1 MKLTRTGFA
10 VIYQWRVKAG
20 MGAEFRAAWE
30 DLTAWMEQRYGAL
43 GARLHR
49 TDNGNFVAYT
59 QWPDHR
65 AWEKSCTLQEEGAE
79 QQQSAAEPD
88 EGDAISQRLLATV
101 EEAWSPMFLS
111 TISDRLVPEQTQLD
125 LPRDVKH

>member
-1 MKLTRTGFA
+1 MKLSRTGFA
-10 VIYQWRVKAG
+10 VVYQWRVKAG
-20 MGAEFRAAWE
+20 MGAQFRAAWE
-30 DLTAWMEQRYGAL
+30 DLTAWMQQRHGAL

-65 AWEKSCTLQEEGAE
+65 AWEKSCTVQQEGDEPAVV
-79 QQQSAAEPD
+79 AEPD
-88 EGDAISQRLLATV
+88 KGDKLSQRLLETV

-111 TISDRLVPEQTQLD
+111 TVSDRLVPEQTQLD
-125 LPRDVKH
+125 LPRDARH

>member
-1 MKLTRTGFA
+1 MKLSRTGFA
-10 VIYQWRVKAG
+10 VVYQWRIKAG

-59 QWPDHR
+59 QWPDQR

-79 QQQSAAEPD
+79 QKAAPEPD
-88 EGDAISQRLLATV
+88 EGDEISQRLLATV

-111 TISDRLVPEQTQLD
+111 TVSDRLVPEQTQLD
-125 LPRDVKH
+125 LPRDSKH